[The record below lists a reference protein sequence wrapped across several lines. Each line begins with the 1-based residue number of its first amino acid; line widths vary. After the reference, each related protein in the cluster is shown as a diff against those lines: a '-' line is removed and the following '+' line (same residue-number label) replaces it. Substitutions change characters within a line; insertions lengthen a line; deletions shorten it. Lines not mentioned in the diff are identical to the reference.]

1 MITDRKS
8 YLVTIANQNI
18 LQVVLNKQEKEEL
31 VIRLHK
37 EGKTIREIA
46 SAAHLS
52 FTDIGVIIRKLDG
65 RDKYDGSKD
74 IFDIKTK
81 STDTKALFLFANGK
95 KPIDVAIELD
105 LSASEVQNML
115 GEFWALNDLHE
126 LAFVYNEIKTFL
138 PSFLKLFQCLKDR
151 RMLSEKHIS
160 NVLRYVGNDL
170 PQLTDRVQCLTNDVR
185 NLEDK
190 KRDLMNKL
198 ILWNAQL
205 SDLGRAI
212 DIKNQQLKRMDK

>member
-1 MITDRKS
+1 M
-8 YLVTIANQNI
+8 
-18 LQVVLNKQEKEEL
+18 QVVLNRRDKEQL
-31 VIRLHK
+31 VINLHQ

-46 SAAHLS
+46 SAAHLP

-65 RDKYDGSKD
+65 RDKDDGSKD
-74 IFDIKTK
+74 IKDIKTK
-81 STDTKALFLFANGK
+81 STDTKALFLFASGK

-115 GEFWALNDLHE
+115 EEFWALNDLHE

-138 PSFLKLFQCLKDR
+138 PSFLKLSHCLKEN
-151 RMLSEKHIS
+151 RMLDEKHIS

-170 PQLTDRVQCLTNDVR
+170 PQLTDRIQCLTNDVI
-185 NLEDK
+185 NLEGQK
-190 KRDLMNKL
+190 SNLMNKL

-212 DIKNQQLKRMDK
+212 DIKNQQLKRMNK